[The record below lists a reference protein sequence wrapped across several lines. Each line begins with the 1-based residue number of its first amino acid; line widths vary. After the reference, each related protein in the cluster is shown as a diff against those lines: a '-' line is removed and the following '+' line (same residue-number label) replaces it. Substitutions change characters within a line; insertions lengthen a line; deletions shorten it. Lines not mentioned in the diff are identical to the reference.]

1 MPDHHGAWFA
11 QRVIEVKLEY
21 GLTVD
26 PAERDALEALLG
38 ERRRA
43 AELHRLNWPVSGG
56 TWAPTRAPRTRPG
69 AVWTLCQKR
78 RRRGSPDHR
87 LSA

>member
-26 PAERDALEALLG
+26 PAERDALEALLASNLPNPARG
-38 ERRRA
+38 VA
-43 AELHRLNWPVSGG
+43 GCQKPAI
-56 TWAPTRAPRTRPG
+56 TAPLSAPAPRP
-69 AVWTLCQKR
+69 R
-78 RRRGSPDHR
+78 RQGLRRTFIGGRTP
-87 LSA
+87 